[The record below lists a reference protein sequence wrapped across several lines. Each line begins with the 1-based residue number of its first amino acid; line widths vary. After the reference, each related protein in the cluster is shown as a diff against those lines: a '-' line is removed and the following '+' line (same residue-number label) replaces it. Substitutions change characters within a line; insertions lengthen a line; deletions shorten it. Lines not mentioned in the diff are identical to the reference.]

1 MLPIFR
7 EFLLQ
12 AGAMAASRSSLETV
26 LRKPGG
32 GEAPVLMVVR
42 HALDDDDSPV
52 LEIGFDPPTTHI
64 GSNKMWTEHASIFF
78 IFSQTKQFA
87 TQKNPTDSI

>member
-1 MLPIFR
+1 MKGTFLLPIFR

-32 GEAPVLMVVR
+32 GEAPVLMVLR
-42 HALDDDDSPV
+42 HA
-52 LEIGFDPPTTHI
+52 
-64 GSNKMWTEHASIFF
+64 
-78 IFSQTKQFA
+78 
-87 TQKNPTDSI
+87 

>member
-1 MLPIFR
+1 MIWKIKGTFLLPIFR

-32 GEAPVLMVVR
+32 GEAPVLMVLR
-42 HALDDDDSPV
+42 HALDGDDDGV
-52 LEIGFDPPTTHI
+52 MLIAG
-64 GSNKMWTEHASIFF
+64 GMMWSYRVFF
-78 IFSQTKQFA
+78 
-87 TQKNPTDSI
+87 

>member
-1 MLPIFR
+1 MIWKIKGTFLLPIFR

-32 GEAPVLMVVR
+32 GEAPVLMVLR
-42 HALDDDDSPV
+42 HALDGGDDGV
-52 LEIGFDPPTTHI
+52 MLIAG
-64 GSNKMWTEHASIFF
+64 GMM
-78 IFSQTKQFA
+78 
-87 TQKNPTDSI
+87 

>member
-32 GEAPVLMVVR
+32 GEAPVLMVLR
-42 HALDDDDSPV
+42 HALDGDFDRWRDDV
-52 LEIGFDPPTTHI
+52 IIL
-64 GSNKMWTEHASIFF
+64 NKGGRRA
-78 IFSQTKQFA
+78 
-87 TQKNPTDSI
+87 